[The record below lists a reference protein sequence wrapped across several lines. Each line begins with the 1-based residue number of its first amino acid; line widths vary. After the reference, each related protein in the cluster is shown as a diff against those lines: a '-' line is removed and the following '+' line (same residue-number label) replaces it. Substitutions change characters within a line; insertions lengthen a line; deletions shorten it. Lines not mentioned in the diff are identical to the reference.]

1 MKKTIYRRVAAIT
14 FAMGMVLTNCST
26 PTEKVE
32 KAEANVAEAN
42 KDLDKAQEEYL
53 TDIDNCRK
61 ATDEKI
67 AANNQSIADF
77 KTRIANEK
85 KEAKADYNAKIA
97 ALEQKNSDMKKKMD
111 DYKADG
117 KENWELFKADF
128 NKGMDDIGQSLKDL
142 TTKHPTS

>member
-1 MKKTIYRRVAAIT
+1 MKKTIYRVAAVT
-14 FAMGMVLTNCST
+14 FAMGMILTNCST

-42 KDLDKAQEEYL
+42 KDLDKAQDEYL

-61 ATDEKI
+61 ASDEKI

-85 KEAKADYNAKIA
+85 KDAKADYNTKIA
-97 ALEQKNSDMKKKMD
+97 DLEQKNSDMKKKMD

>member
-1 MKKTIYRRVAAIT
+1 MKKTIYRVAAVT
-14 FAMGMVLTNCST
+14 FAMGMILTNCST

-61 ATDEKI
+61 VTDEKI
-67 AANNQSIADF
+67 AANDQSIADF

-85 KEAKADYNAKIA
+85 KDAKADYNNKIA
-97 ALEQKNSDMKKKMD
+97 DLEQKNSDMKKRWMIIRQTVKRTGN
-111 DYKADG
+111 YSRLILIKAWIISG
-117 KENWELFKADF
+117 NR
-128 NKGMDDIGQSLKDL
+128 
-142 TTKHPTS
+142 